1 MGAGGC
7 IAQVSWCVLLALVTD
22 SQQDHGHSGELL
34 CLGALD
40 TCHASLLGELS
51 AVCETL
57 LGEDTRKLLLVSL
70 GLIPPCVFF
79 LHFLFSVLWL

>member
-34 CLGALD
+34 CLGAL
-40 TCHASLLGELS
+40 
-51 AVCETL
+51 
-57 LGEDTRKLLLVSL
+57 EDTRKLLLVSL

>member
-70 GLIPPCVFF
+70 G
-79 LHFLFSVLWL
+79 